1 MEFYLLKAFVTVAST
16 GHLTRAAERL
26 HVSQPAVSGQIKA
39 LEDELGVRLFERSSN
54 GMLLT
59 RSGRELLGQAE
70 KVIAA
75 CAEMRRMAQAASGE
89 LAGRLRIGTLSD
101 PDFIRIGELLGRT
114 VERHPLIELE
124 LHHEISGAALE
135 AVRDQ
140 SLDASFYY
148 GDLASAEVAG
158 LALTEVAYRV
168 TGPVAWRDRLRD
180 ADWGA
185 LAAMPWILTP
195 PISTHHRLVSGLF
208 EEHGV
213 APSKVI
219 EADNEGVILNL
230 VESGLGLSLVR
241 EDLVLGEGRTPGVCI
256 WEKARLL
263 TPLWFIYRS
272 DRAQDPLITAL
283 LAILGETWQQ
293 NTRPG
298 AAARPAPAARR
309 KLHAQPHASI
319 RRLN

>member
-1 MEFYLLKAFVTVAST
+1 MELYLLKAFVTVAST

-39 LEDELGVRLFERSSN
+39 LEDEFGVRLFERTSN
-54 GMLLT
+54 GMVLT
-59 RSGRELLGQAE
+59 RHGRELLGPAE

-75 CAEMRRMAQAASGE
+75 SDEMQRTARAIKGE

-101 PDFIRIGELLGRT
+101 PEFIRIGELLART

-124 LHHEISGAALE
+124 LHHEITGAALE

-148 GDLASAEVAG
+148 GDVATPEVAG

-168 TGPVAWRDRLRD
+168 AGPAAWRDRLRD

-195 PISTHHRLVSGLF
+195 SISTHHRLISGLF
-208 EEHGV
+208 DEHGV

-241 EDLVLGEGRTPGVCI
+241 EDLVLGEGRLPGVSL
-256 WEKARLL
+256 WEEARLL
-263 TPLWFIYRS
+263 TTLWFIYRS

-283 LAILGETWQQ
+283 LAILGETWKPHP
-293 NTRPG
+293 RSG
-298 AAARPAPAARR
+298 ATARPAPSARR
-309 KLHAQPHASI
+309 KLHAQPHAPL
-319 RRLN
+319 RRSP

>member
-1 MEFYLLKAFVTVAST
+1 
-16 GHLTRAAERL
+16 
-26 HVSQPAVSGQIKA
+26 
-39 LEDELGVRLFERSSN
+39 
-54 GMLLT
+54 
-59 RSGRELLGQAE
+59 
-70 KVIAA
+70 
-75 CAEMRRMAQAASGE
+75 
-89 LAGRLRIGTLSD
+89 
-101 PDFIRIGELLGRT
+101 
-114 VERHPLIELE
+114 
-124 LHHEISGAALE
+124 
-135 AVRDQ
+135 
-140 SLDASFYY
+140 
-148 GDLASAEVAG
+148 VAG
-158 LALTEVAYRV
+158 PA
-168 TGPVAWRDRLRD
+168 AWRDRLRD